1 MQFKRTWN
9 LEGLPDK
16 IKVYIGSIKILRLL
30 KTAPIFQEFILSILC
45 ITIKNCL
52 KNK

>member
-30 KTAPIFQEFILSILC
+30 KTAPIFQSIKKDILQR
-45 ITIKNCL
+45 NF
-52 KNK
+52 N